1 MNDNDIALMTC
12 TNVCSAEGQKG
23 KLHFERCCLDMR
35 DIRNSAE
42 LYIDALYEL
51 DRHLGRIRRKDF
63 IK

>member
-1 MNDNDIALMTC
+1 MTC

-35 DIRNSAE
+35 DIRDSAE
-42 LYIDALYEL
+42 VYIDALYEL
-51 DRHLGRIRRKDF
+51 DRYLGCLRRKDF

>member
-1 MNDNDIALMTC
+1 MGDNDIALMTC
-12 TNVCSAEGQKG
+12 RNIRSAKEQKG

-35 DIRNSAE
+35 DIRDSAE
-42 LYIDALYEL
+42 LYIDAIYEL